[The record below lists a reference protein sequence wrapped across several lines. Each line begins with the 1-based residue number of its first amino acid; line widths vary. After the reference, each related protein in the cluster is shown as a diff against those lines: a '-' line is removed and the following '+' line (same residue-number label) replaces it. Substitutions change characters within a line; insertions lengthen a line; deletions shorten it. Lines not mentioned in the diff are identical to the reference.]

1 VVLFAQCIQRAGR
14 MIVVHPASKLT
25 LSRLTPEQRVGFDNA
40 NLRLAER
47 SEASRQRTQFVVYY
61 GAVTSA

>member
-1 VVLFAQCIQRAGR
+1 
-14 MIVVHPASKLT
+14 MIVVHPAQELNPSSLAA
-25 LSRLTPEQRVGFDNA
+25 EQRIGLDNA

-47 SEASRQRTQFVVYY
+47 SEASRQRTRFVVYY